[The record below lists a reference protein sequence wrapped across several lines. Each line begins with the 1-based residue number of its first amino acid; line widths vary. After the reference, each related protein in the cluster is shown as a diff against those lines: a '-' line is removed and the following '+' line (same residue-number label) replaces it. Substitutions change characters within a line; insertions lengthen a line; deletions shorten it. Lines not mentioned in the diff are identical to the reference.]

1 MADDTLDEYDEAQ
14 MDEHFRKLQL
24 WQQKKAAQAGAHRT
38 KEVEEQGFAEI
49 AEEFVIGV
57 DEVRRKAM
65 SADSQEDIKEAEEDY
80 KAHVKSYLRRR
91 VGPKVGK
98 AEGRNRPVQ
107 DAKGRFS
114 SKEKMAVEKAYVE
127 KMKELQ
133 TKAQAGQRLSDDDIL
148 SIMPRL
154 MGK

>member
-1 MADDTLDEYDEAQ
+1 MVDELDEFDERE
-14 MDEHFRKLQL
+14 MDEHFRKLTL
-24 WQQKKAAQAGAHRT
+24 WQQKKASQAGAQRT

-49 AEEFVIGV
+49 AEEFGLTT

-65 SADSQEDIKEAEEDY
+65 SADSPEDIKEAEEDY
-80 KAHVKSYLRRR
+80 KTHVKSYLRRR

-98 AEGRNRPVQ
+98 AEGRSHPVQ

>member
-1 MADDTLDEYDEAQ
+1 MVDELDAFDEQ
-14 MDEHFRKLQL
+14 EMDEHFRKLQL
-24 WQQKKAAQAGAHRT
+24 WQQKKASQAGAQRT

-49 AEEFVIGV
+49 AEEFGIPV
-57 DEVRRKAM
+57 DEVRRQAM
-65 SADSQEDIKEAEEDY
+65 SADSQEDAQEAEQDY
-80 KAHVKSYLRRR
+80 KNHVKSYLRRR

-98 AEGRNRPVQ
+98 AEGRSHPVQ

-133 TKAQAGQRLSDDDIL
+133 TKAQFGQRLSDDDIL